1 MYGWVTTTSS
11 NWLSRWAA
19 SSALSAAKTLCRW
32 PAQPRSPAF
41 SRADSD
47 RFITPNS
54 RSEVSNSSP
63 SSTSMSWS
71 AYTALTM
78 ATARLTPAL
87 RYPLLSICVPAPCTS
102 HPRRRRRRPRV
113 PTVTRTRRVT
123 NQFHQGGGNPCPY
136 GCLAVTP
143 VQSMRSAS
151 PPGPA
156 PGGPAWRSLN
166 SRRVTAPAPD
176 GRTLTLTARLTTA
189 RLDARRGVVR
199 LHREVLA
206 ALGLA
211 PWDAVRLTGRRI
223 TGAVAAVS
231 DPAAARGDLLC
242 DDLLLGNLGVRDGDP
257 VTVAPAPL
265 REARRVVV
273 AGSAESMTAVRP
285 TMLREALLGKVVTT
299 GDNVSLLPQDAAPGA
314 LRGAASTR
322 RSLSTA
328 MGMAW
333 TTTLLTVTG
342 TEPAGPA
349 LVTMGTVVGW
359 RDGASTTGSATPAL
373 AGPDAGTPEPADEP
387 VPSLED
393 LPGLQSQAG
402 QLREWLDL
410 GFHHTEVL
418 ARLGTTPQLGILV
431 TGPAGSGK
439 TTLVR
444 AVAAAVGAS
453 VVRRWA
459 PGIAALEASAAAAA
473 LREAVT
479 EAGRRAPAV
488 LLLED
493 VEALAPRED
502 AKPVGTVLL
511 DVVSRA
517 VAAPGVAVV
526 CTSARPEGVSPE
538 LRRPGRLDHEL
549 SVPLPD
555 RTGRRALLELLLRSS
570 PLSADVHL
578 DEVAER
584 TPGFVVADL
593 LALRREAAVRAAARQ
608 RDVANPMV
616 FQADLLGALEVVRP
630 TAMAEST
637 LDIPDLTLDDV
648 GNMVV
653 NKPAITETV
662 LWPLSY
668 PDTFARLGVQPARG
682 LLLYGPPG
690 CGKTFLVR
698 AVAGAGQANVL
709 SVKGAELLSKWVG
722 ESERAVRELFRRARE
737 AAPALVFLDEI
748 DALAPVRG
756 QSTDSGVGD
765 RVVAALLTELDGV
778 EGLGDVVVIGAT
790 NRPDLVDPALLRPGR
805 MGRLVYVPPPDS
817 EARAAI
823 LRATSRKTPLG
834 EGVELDAIAAET
846 DGYSAADLAE
856 LVREAALVA
865 MRRSLD
871 APEVTAEDIA
881 AARRT
886 VRPSLRPEQVAALAA
901 FAEHHRPT

>member
-1 MYGWVTTTSS
+1 MT
-11 NWLSRWAA
+11 
-19 SSALSAAKTLCRW
+19 
-32 PAQPRSPAF
+32 
-41 SRADSD
+41 D
-47 RFITPNS
+47 
-54 RSEVSNSSP
+54 
-63 SSTSMSWS
+63 
-71 AYTALTM
+71 
-78 ATARLTPAL
+78 
-87 RYPLLSICVPAPCTS
+87 
-102 HPRRRRRRPRV
+102 
-113 PTVTRTRRVT
+113 PT
-123 NQFHQGGGNPCPY
+123 
-136 GCLAVTP
+136 
-143 VQSMRSAS
+143 
-151 PPGPA
+151 
-156 PGGPAWRSLN
+156 
-166 SRRVTAPAPD
+166 PD

-189 RLDARRGVVR
+189 RLDSRRGVVR
-199 LHREVLA
+199 VHREVLA
-206 ALGLA
+206 ALGLSA
-211 PWDAVRLTGRRI
+211 WDAVRLTGART

-231 DPAAARGDLLC
+231 SGARGDLLC

-257 VTVAPAPL
+257 VTVSPAPL
-265 REARRVVV
+265 VEARRVVV
-273 AGSAESMTAVRP
+273 AGSAESMTAIRP
-285 TMLREALLGKVVTT
+285 TMLRDSLLGKVVTA

-314 LRGAASTR
+314 LREAASTR

-349 LVTMGTVVGW
+349 LVTMGTTVGW
-359 RDGASTTGSATPAL
+359 RDGASTTGSATPML
-373 AGPDAGTPEPADEP
+373 ATGGASGPADEP
-387 VPSLED
+387 VPAIED
-393 LPGLQSQAG
+393 LPGLQNQAA

-410 GFHHTEVL
+410 GFHHKDVL
-418 ARLGTTPQLGILV
+418 ARLGTTPQLGVLV

-444 AVAAAVGAS
+444 SVAAAVGAR

-479 EAGRRAPAV
+479 EAAGTTPAV
-488 LLLED
+488 LLIED
-493 VEALAPRED
+493 VEALAPRDD
-502 AKPVGTVLL
+502 AKPVATVLL
-511 DVVSRA
+511 DVVGRA
-517 VAAPGVAVV
+517 VATAGLAVV

-555 RTGRRALLELLLRSS
+555 RAGRRALLDVVFRSA
-570 PLSADVHL
+570 PLAGDVHL
-578 DEVAER
+578 DEIAER

-593 LALRREAAVRAAARQ
+593 LALRREAAGRAAGRQ

-616 FQADLLGALEVVRP
+616 FHADLLGALEVVRP

-648 GNMVV
+648 GDMVEV
-653 NKPAITETV
+653 KQALTETV

-698 AVAGAGQANVL
+698 AIAGSGQANVL

-737 AAPALVFLDEI
+737 AAPSLVFLDEV

-756 QSTDSGVGD
+756 QSTDSGVAD
-765 RVVAALLTELDGV
+765 RVVAALLTELDGI
-778 EGLGDVVVIGAT
+778 EGLRDVVVIGAT

-805 MGRLVYVPPPDS
+805 MGRLVFVPPPDA

-823 LRATSRKTPLG
+823 LRAASKRTPLG
-834 EGVELDAIAAET
+834 EGVDLDAVAADTE
-846 DGYSAADLAE
+846 GYSGADLAA
-856 LVREAALVA
+856 LVRESALAA
-865 MRRSLD
+865 MRRSFD
-871 APEVTAEDIA
+871 APEVTAEDVA
-881 AARRT
+881 AARRS
-886 VRPSLRPEQVAALAA
+886 VRPSLRAEQVATLAA
-901 FAEHHRPT
+901 FAARHQPG